1 MHGGEKKNDNGL
13 SFAMTVFIFFMYC
26 IRRLI
31 SDVEVMNIFIYFFS
45 KEGEVSSS

>member
-1 MHGGEKKNDNGL
+1 MHGGDKKNDNDF

-31 SDVEVMNIFIYFFS
+31 SDVDVMNIFIYFCS
-45 KEGEVSSS
+45 EEGEVSSS